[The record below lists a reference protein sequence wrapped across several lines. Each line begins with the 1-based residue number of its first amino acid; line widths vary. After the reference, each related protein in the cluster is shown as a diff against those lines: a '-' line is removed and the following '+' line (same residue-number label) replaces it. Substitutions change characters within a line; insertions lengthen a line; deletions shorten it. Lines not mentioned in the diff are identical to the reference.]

1 MAQQVHRRIFQ
12 VDPPHDHSCH
22 DIQLPNDNPSR
33 NSHVAGCRRSGNA
46 LQAQQEWIKQLARS
60 ANADDA
66 SRITVRPPAS
76 GVF

>member
-1 MAQQVHRRIFQ
+1 MQSFVELQCRCFVIVHHPSLGEQRAYTMP
-12 VDPPHDHSCH
+12 VD
-22 DIQLPNDNPSR
+22 R
-33 NSHVAGCRRSGNA
+33 RRSGNA

-60 ANADDA
+60 ANAEDA